1 MAKKNLNELE
11 NINLQNEAVED
22 ESKKVEITK
31 MSELEV
37 NSDSTEDVLSD
48 SIKETPSEE
57 KPRQLRLG
65 VLKIRVDD
73 SLPEDDEFE
82 TMWNELTSIYR
93 AKKTLP
99 VTVTGIEKT
108 QTQGNVVVTY
118 YKTQRIIVPMTEMMI
133 NLDEERGE
141 GYTVTEKLTRVCN
154 AMLGCEIDVII
165 KGMDKENESIV
176 ASRKDAMNRK
186 RQRFHLTPLS
196 DGLPQV
202 RVGRIVEARIVGTT
216 QNVARLE
223 VFGVET
229 TLPGSQLSWDWI
241 ANVSEKFHV
250 GDTLDVLITETSGT
264 TVDDVKVVVD
274 VKSIT
279 RNISKENLSKCAV
292 QNKYIGEVT
301 NVRNGVA
308 YIRLKIGVNAIAH
321 TNYDRRTPARGDIV
335 SFVIVRI
342 NPEFSN
348 VSGIITKII
357 KQSV

>member
-1 MAKKNLNELE
+1 MAKKNLNEQE

-37 NSDSTEDVLSD
+37 NSDSVEDVLSE
-48 SIKETPSEE
+48 SIEETSADE

-165 KGMDKENESIV
+165 KGMDK
-176 ASRKDAMNRK
+176 
-186 RQRFHLTPLS
+186 
-196 DGLPQV
+196 
-202 RVGRIVEARIVGTT
+202 
-216 QNVARLE
+216 
-223 VFGVET
+223 
-229 TLPGSQLSWDWI
+229 
-241 ANVSEKFHV
+241 
-250 GDTLDVLITETSGT
+250 
-264 TVDDVKVVVD
+264 
-274 VKSIT
+274 
-279 RNISKENLSKCAV
+279 
-292 QNKYIGEVT
+292 
-301 NVRNGVA
+301 
-308 YIRLKIGVNAIAH
+308 
-321 TNYDRRTPARGDIV
+321 
-335 SFVIVRI
+335 
-342 NPEFSN
+342 
-348 VSGIITKII
+348 
-357 KQSV
+357 

>member
-1 MAKKNLNELE
+1 MAKKILNEQE
-11 NINLQNEAVED
+11 NINLQNESVED
-22 ESKKVEITK
+22 ESKKVELTK

-37 NSDSTEDVLSD
+37 DADGAEDVLD
-48 SIKETPSEE
+48 DTTENTLTEE

-82 TMWNELTSIYR
+82 TMWNELMSVYR
-93 AKKTLP
+93 AKKTIP

-165 KGMDKENESIV
+165 KGMDKANESIV

-279 RNISKENLSKCAV
+279 RNISKENLNKCAV